1 ILTRSAS
8 VNFLSLETPSI
19 SRMFFAACVL
29 LMLFSSAVKNAKKH
43 GIDIVCVG
51 YGIDKPLG
59 FDGVYFKKINDI
71 SELNSLYKDLIRSL
85 V

>member
-1 ILTRSAS
+1 MMYAQQLK
-8 VNFLSLETPSI
+8 
-19 SRMFFAACVL
+19 
-29 LMLFSSAVKNAKKH
+29 MLKKH

>member
-1 ILTRSAS
+1 M
-8 VNFLSLETPSI
+8 I
-19 SRMFFAACVL
+19 SYQGLVRTFP
-29 LMLFSSAVKNAKKH
+29 KKH

>member
-1 ILTRSAS
+1 
-8 VNFLSLETPSI
+8 
-19 SRMFFAACVL
+19 
-29 LMLFSSAVKNAKKH
+29 SAVKNAKKH